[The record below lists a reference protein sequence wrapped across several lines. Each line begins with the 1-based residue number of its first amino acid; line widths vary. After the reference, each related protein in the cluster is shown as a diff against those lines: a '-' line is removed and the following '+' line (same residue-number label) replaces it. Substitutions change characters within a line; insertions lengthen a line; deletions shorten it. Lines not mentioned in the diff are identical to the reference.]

1 MLIRGFLSGSDSEES
16 ACIPCTEDEM
26 AESRCIPTIA
36 AKGASSSRPADEETK
51 AKRGD
56 VTSRSC
62 DATFLSTYQ
71 VRPSYRVRELEK
83 VRFRKRRAAL
93 YRNRSPLMR

>member
-1 MLIRGFLSGSDSEES
+1 MLRGGGQPLAP
-16 ACIPCTEDEM
+16 ACVPRTEDEM
-26 AESRCIPTIA
+26 AESRCIPTRA
-36 AKGASSSRPADEETK
+36 AKGVSSSHPADEETK

-62 DATFLSTYQ
+62 GATFLSTYQ

-83 VRFRKRRAAL
+83 ARLRKRRRPAL
-93 YRNRSPLMR
+93 YSNRSPLMR